1 VQEILCEEKSISQ
14 LSSEYGVQVTQ
25 LRKWKRTALEGL
37 PSLFM
42 LDKLGKSDELK
53 KLESEQE
60 QLFAEIGRLTT
71 QLNWLKKKGF
81 DVE

>member
-1 VQEILCEEKSISQ
+1 MPDTS
-14 LSSEYGVQVTQ
+14 
-25 LRKWKRTALEGL
+25 
-37 PSLFM
+37 
-42 LDKLGKSDELK
+42 GKSDELK

-81 DVE
+81 DIEQK